1 MTISWYGQSCF
12 HLEGKDVSVLIDPFS
27 KDLGLKTPRLNDN
40 IFLLTHEH
48 FDHNNLEGVSPE
60 AFVIRG
66 PGEYETKGI
75 FVHGISSFHDNMEG
89 KERGLNTIYVVNFE
103 DMNICHLGDLGQTK
117 LTEEQ
122 VEAIGNIDILMVPVG
137 GNYTID
143 GQQAAEIVSQI
154 EPKVIIPM
162 HYKIDGLKV
171 DLDDNKKFL
180 KSVGLQPEKVDVFKI
195 NRKSLPQEEIKLVV
209 FNY

>member
-12 HLEGKDVSVLIDPFS
+12 RLEGKDVSVLIDPFS

-122 VEAIGNIDILMVPVG
+122 VEAIGNIDILMLPVG
-137 GNYTID
+137 GNYTVD

>member
-12 HLEGKDVSVLIDPFS
+12 RLEGKDVSVLIDPFS

>member
-12 HLEGKDVSVLIDPFS
+12 RLEGKDVSVLIDPFS

-103 DMNICHLGDLGQTK
+103 DMSICHLGDLGKTK

-122 VEAIGNIDILMVPVG
+122 VEAIGNIDILMLPVG
-137 GNYTID
+137 GNYTVD